1 MAHELKFKFGII
13 DKGNFYDS
21 PNSMLYPDLII
32 NNRINKL
39 ILKNN
44 LSHDH

>member
-1 MAHELKFKFGII
+1 MARELKFKFGII
-13 DKGNFYDS
+13 DKGNIYDFPYS
-21 PNSMLYPDLII
+21 VPYSDLII